1 MLTFAE
7 QQSVD
12 IETLEAVV
20 PFPFTVGIE
29 GSVIRVTAKAVDRVE
44 AKNKIE
50 SNLKSNNIS
59 FKDGVKASS
68 SIEGFKTIDAT
79 FNDGK
84 VYRIFVKP
92 NKQSGAG
99 AETTALGECFQAYA
113 SSARQIKGGDLVS
126 PDEVFELDS
135 KRNADADRPLKKT
148 QSLPANWQYSGF
160 TIANQLNSFLGSGTY
175 TFHRGSSLVDRLES
189 EFQYHKKKQKINIRD
204 INKWSPADIWA
215 AKKNFKMPSGHFS
228 SLADYNQFLLEKF
241 RTRDL
246 VGVSLKVLGIGKT
259 AKLEVFND
267 QDTAAA
273 GVSLIGFTTTLTSK
287 DVYVH
292 FKKNGKNGSMQLRT
306 FSSGKSGW
314 QGEIKGAAAAGG
326 KIGGGVLEAFYKDVD
341 NRTRFIDQGKAKRHV
356 DRVTPEFIAQMHA
369 MYNAVAPSMISLED
383 MEKFLRTKSVGD
395 RYSKFLALQ
404 YANLLAGLSVK
415 KQQQVLSD
423 VVGYASS
430 STSFSAVF
438 IKYS

>member
-1 MLTFAE
+1 M
-7 QQSVD
+7 
-12 IETLEAVV
+12 
-20 PFPFTVGIE
+20 
-29 GSVIRVTAKAVDRVE
+29 TAKALDRVE

-113 SSARQIKGGDLVS
+113 SSARQIKGGDLES

-135 KRNADADRPLKKT
+135 NRNADADRTLKKT

-160 TIANQLNSFLGSGTY
+160 TIANQLHSFLGSGTY
-175 TFHRGSSLVDRLES
+175 VFHRGSKLVQKLES
-189 EFQYHKKKQKINIRD
+189 EFQYHKKRQKINIRD
-204 INKWSPADIWA
+204 INKWNPADIWA
-215 AKKNFKMPSGHFS
+215 VKNGFKMPTGHFS
-228 SLADYNQFLLEKF
+228 SLADYNQFLLEKYKS
-241 RTRDL
+241 REL

-259 AKLEVFND
+259 AKLEKFND
-267 QDTAAA
+267 EDAGAS
-273 GVSLIGFTTTLTSK
+273 GVSLIGFTTSLKSK

-326 KIGGGVLEAFYKDVD
+326 KIGGGVLESFYKDVD
-341 NRTRFIDQGKAKRHV
+341 NRTRFIDQGKAKRYI
-356 DRVTPEFIAQMHA
+356 DRVTPELVAQMHT
-369 MYNAVAPSMISLED
+369 MYNTIAPTMVSLKD
-383 MEKFLRTKSVGD
+383 MDNFLRTKSAGD

-404 YANLLAGLSVK
+404 YANLLAGLSVN

-423 VVGYASS
+423 VVGYAAS
-430 STSFSAVF
+430 STSFSSVF